1 MSVRRLVFLRPLR
14 ERDFALVFAGTTVS
28 ALGDGLYYIALAWQ
42 TYELSNIPTAMSI
55 VGVAAT
61 LPQLVFLLVG
71 GALSDRMDKRRLLV
85 AADLLRGLAIGLIGV
100 LSLTGALELWMLVAL
115 VAVYAAGT
123 SLFTPAATALLPV
136 ILPKEE
142 LGRGNALLT
151 FSRTACVRVA
161 GPGLGGIAIALFG
174 VGWAFVGDGISFF
187 LSALTLLALTKREF
201 PTGARESLLG
211 EIGEGL
217 RYVRGERW
225 LFVSLAAAP
234 VGLLCYMG
242 PMQVLLPFVVKN
254 ELEDGARALGII
266 LASGGAGALLGSLLI
281 GQLGQPR
288 ERVLVMYILWALSTF
303 GIAGYA
309 VSDTLWQFAA
319 VCFVAIAGLIVGG
332 IIWTTL
338 LQELVPER
346 LLGRVASVDVLVSF
360 AFVPLSMAITGPI
373 ADAIGARTTMLVAG
387 LLGGLLLLAVPLAPS
402 LRALNRVD
410 SARPHAGKDERGLS
424 REAPATLPEPTADA
438 PTPAAATEAEA
449 QRAAAAPDL
458 RG

>member
-1 MSVRRLVFLRPLR
+1 MPRLVFLRPLR

-71 GALSDRMDKRRLLV
+71 GALSDRMDKRRLVV
-85 AADLLRGLAIGLIGV
+85 AADLLRGIAISSIGL
-100 LSLTGALELWMLVAL
+100 LSVTGLLELWMLVAL
-115 VAVYAAGT
+115 VALYAAGT

-174 VGWAFVGDGISFF
+174 VGWAFIGDGISFF
-187 LSALTLLALTKREF
+187 LSALALLALSKREF
-201 PTGARESLLG
+201 PARPRTSLLG

-217 RYVRGERW
+217 RYVRSERW

-234 VGLLCYMG
+234 IGLLCYMG

-266 LASGGAGALLGSLLI
+266 LAAGGAGALLGSLLI

-288 ERVLVMYILWALSTF
+288 ERVLVMYVLWALSTF

-309 VSDTLWQFAA
+309 LSNTLWQFAA

-346 LLGRVASVDVLVSF
+346 LLGRVSSVDVLVSF

-373 ADAIGARTTMLVAG
+373 ADAIGARSTMLLAG
-387 LLGGLLLLAVPLAPS
+387 LLGGLLLLTVPLAPS
-402 LRALNRVD
+402 LRALNRAD
-410 SARPHAGKDERGLS
+410 SARAEAATNGRGLAP
-424 REAPATLPEPTADA
+424 EAPAALPEPTADA
-438 PTPAAATEAEA
+438 PAAAVASEAEA
-449 QRAAAAPDL
+449 QRAATASDL
-458 RG
+458 RSG

>member
-1 MSVRRLVFLRPLR
+1 MSVSRLVFLRPLR

-85 AADLLRGLAIGLIGV
+85 AADLLRGMAIGLIGV

-136 ILPKEE
+136 ILPREE

-201 PTGARESLLG
+201 PSGARESLLG

-309 VSDTLWQFAA
+309 VSDELWQFAA

-387 LLGGLLLLAVPLAPS
+387 LLGGLLLLSVPLAPS
-402 LRALNRVD
+402 LRALNQAD
-410 SARPHAGKDERGLS
+410 SARAHAGRDQRGVS
-424 REAPATLPEPTADA
+424 REAPPSLPEPTADA
-438 PTPAAATEAEA
+438 PTPAGATEPEA
-449 QRAAAAPDL
+449 QRAATASDL
-458 RG
+458 R

>member
-1 MSVRRLVFLRPLR
+1 MPRLVFLRPLR

-71 GALSDRMDKRRLLV
+71 GALSDRMDKRRLVV
-85 AADLLRGLAIGLIGV
+85 AADLLRGIAISSIGL
-100 LSLTGALELWMLVAL
+100 LSVTGLLELWMLVAL
-115 VAVYAAGT
+115 VALYAAGT

-174 VGWAFVGDGISFF
+174 VGWAFIGDGISFF
-187 LSALTLLALTKREF
+187 LSALALLALSKREF
-201 PTGARESLLG
+201 PARPRTSLLG

-217 RYVRGERW
+217 RYVRSERW

-234 VGLLCYMG
+234 IGLLCYMG

-266 LASGGAGALLGSLLI
+266 LAAGGAGALLGSLLI

-288 ERVLVMYILWALSTF
+288 ERVLVMYVLWALSTF

-309 VSDTLWQFAA
+309 LSNTLWQFAA

-346 LLGRVASVDVLVSF
+346 LLGRVSSVDVLVSF

-373 ADAIGARTTMLVAG
+373 ADAIGARSTMLLAG
-387 LLGGLLLLAVPLAPS
+387 LLGGLLLLTVPLAPS
-402 LRALNRVD
+402 LRALNRAD
-410 SARPHAGKDERGLS
+410 SARAEAATNGRGLAP
-424 REAPATLPEPTADA
+424 EAPAALPEPTADA
-438 PTPAAATEAEA
+438 PAAAVASEAET
-449 QRAAAAPDL
+449 QRAATGSDL
-458 RG
+458 RSG

>member
-1 MSVRRLVFLRPLR
+1 MSVPRLVFLRPLR

-201 PTGARESLLG
+201 PAGARESLLG

-266 LASGGAGALLGSLLI
+266 LASGGAGALVGSLLI

-309 VSDTLWQFAA
+309 VSDALWQFAA
-319 VCFVAIAGLIVGG
+319 VGFVAIAGLIVGG

-360 AFVPLSMAITGPI
+360 AFVPLSMAVTGPI

-387 LLGGLLLLAVPLAPS
+387 LLGGLLLLSVPLAPS
-402 LRALNRVD
+402 LRALNRAD
-410 SARPHAGKDERGLS
+410 SARPHAGKDERGPP

-449 QRAAAAPDL
+449 QRAAAASDL
-458 RG
+458 RS

>member
-1 MSVRRLVFLRPLR
+1 MSVPRLVFLRPLR

-71 GALSDRMDKRRLLV
+71 GALSDRMDKRRLMV

-136 ILPKEE
+136 ILPREE

-201 PTGARESLLG
+201 PSGARESLLG

-266 LASGGAGALLGSLLI
+266 LASGGAGALVGSLLI

-309 VSDTLWQFAA
+309 VSDALWEFAA
-319 VCFVAIAGLIVGG
+319 VGFVAIAGLIVGG

-360 AFVPLSMAITGPI
+360 AFVPLSMAVTGPI

-387 LLGGLLLLAVPLAPS
+387 LLGGLLLLSVPLAPS
-402 LRALNRVD
+402 LRALNRAD
-410 SARPHAGKDERGLS
+410 SARRHAGKDERGLPQ
-424 REAPATLPEPTADA
+424 EAPATLPEPTADA

-449 QRAAAAPDL
+449 QRAAAASDL
-458 RG
+458 RS